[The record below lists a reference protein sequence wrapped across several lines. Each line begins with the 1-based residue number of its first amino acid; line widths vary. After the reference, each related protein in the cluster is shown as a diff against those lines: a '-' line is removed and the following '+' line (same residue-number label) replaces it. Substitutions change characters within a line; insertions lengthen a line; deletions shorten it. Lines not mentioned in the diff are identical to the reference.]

1 MLINGLIKNIIMV
14 IKALNKKKSYTKPKL
29 VKLGTAKELIK
40 AEFSEL
46 FDQKNSSAQVD
57 FFNANVS

>member
-1 MLINGLIKNIIMV
+1 MLTRDLDDLDMETRD
-14 IKALNKKKSYTKPKL
+14 LDTNKDQWQAPKIEE
-29 VKLGTAKELIK
+29 LGDAKELIN
-40 AEFSEL
+40 AAFSEL

>member
-1 MLINGLIKNIIMV
+1 MLTRDLDDLDMETRD
-14 IKALNKKKSYTKPKL
+14 LDTNKDQWQAPKIEE
-29 VKLGTAKELIK
+29 LGDAKELIT
-40 AEFSEL
+40 AAFSEL

>member
-1 MLINGLIKNIIMV
+1 MLTRDLDD
-14 IKALNKKKSYTKPKL
+14 LNMETRDLDTNKDQWQAPKIEE
-29 VKLGTAKELIK
+29 LGDAKELIN
-40 AEFSEL
+40 AAFSEV

>member
-1 MLINGLIKNIIMV
+1 MLTRDLDD
-14 IKALNKKKSYTKPKL
+14 LNMETRDLDTNKDQWQAPKIEE
-29 VKLGTAKELIK
+29 LGDAKELIN
-40 AEFSEL
+40 AAFSEL

>member
-1 MLINGLIKNIIMV
+1 MKAQDIEKNIS
-14 IKALNKKKSYTKPKL
+14 KWNTPKIEE
-29 VKLGTAKELIK
+29 LGDAKELIN
-40 AEFSEL
+40 AGFSEL

>member
-1 MLINGLIKNIIMV
+1 MLTRDLDDLDMETRD
-14 IKALNKKKSYTKPKL
+14 LDTKKDQWQAPKIEE
-29 VKLGTAKELIK
+29 LGDAKELIN
-40 AEFSEL
+40 AAFSEL

>member
-1 MLINGLIKNIIMV
+1 MDTE
-14 IKALNKKKSYTKPKL
+14 NKTTSSKEVWEKPEIQE
-29 VKLGTAKELIK
+29 LGDAKELIN